1 MFYLKGIP
9 MLIRELNY
17 DDLKYS
23 YYNVMNLLSDK
34 SIQIINTLTDVELT
48 NKLKDDY
55 AILVIHNLNM
65 NSILGTCSIE
75 IFNRK
80 GLCTICIIKNII
92 IDPYY
97 NKNGLYDIF
106 LKNITDYCRIEM
118 GCIKYVL
125 QAD

>member
-1 MFYLKGIP
+1 MFYSKGIP
-9 MLIRELNY
+9 MLIRELRE

-23 YYNVMNLLSDK
+23 YYNVMKLLPDK
-34 SIQIINTLTDVELT
+34 SIQIINTLTEVGLM

-75 IFNRK
+75 IFNRNS
-80 GLCTICIIKNII
+80 LCTVCIIKNII
-92 IDPYY
+92 IDPDY

-106 LKNITDYCRIEM
+106 LKNITDYCRIEI

-125 QAD
+125 QTD